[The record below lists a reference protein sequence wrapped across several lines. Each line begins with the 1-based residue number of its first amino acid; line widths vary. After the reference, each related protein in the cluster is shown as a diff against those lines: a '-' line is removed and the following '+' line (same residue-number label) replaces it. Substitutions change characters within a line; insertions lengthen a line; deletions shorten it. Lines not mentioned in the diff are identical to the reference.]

1 MGYVIRGWPDDDRWL
16 FQPKIIRPERRA
28 AAADIIEKSFNQ
40 PVVPRF
46 AVELNNELLFSVS
59 EDLEWKERKAESNWS
74 GVT

>member
-1 MGYVIRGWPDDDRWL
+1 MAYVIRGWPDDDRWL
-16 FQPKIIRPERRA
+16 FQEIIRAA

-59 EDLEWKERKAESNWS
+59 EDLGWKKEKPNRI
-74 GVT
+74 GVG